1 MGGSLNH
8 DPPSS
13 PPTRPASAEV
23 ESYDEAPRS
32 VKSTS
37 RLLGKRTAKT
47 SPPSSPSPAKKQ
59 SIIVTADDKQNALT
73 TELPSSASIGAI
85 MNSTA
90 TQWVQTNGGS
100 TLTSASGFEE
110 TSHPFGIAEGGYTAR
125 CAPRQRGSYYGP
137 VAGPIATATAASV
150 LMSDSSVV
158 DSIDGAIA
166 FTAAQAMSYDR
177 TQAEATAKTAA
188 TPVEAHDVLTAKAA
202 YVADTGNLNDN
213 VWERADHTAN
223 GHALSGTQPDD
234 ATLQDREDHTMADAS
249 DEVANIDYEQMAAD
263 QLLSEAGFHFSADDS
278 TGPTAE
284 EGREFVG
291 QQQQLS
297 SVNDQP
303 DDSANAQPLSEA
315 TARTQPCIADGGTAL
330 RGVGARTSSTVEL
343 DAEVGAP
350 ANTLTQPASEGYLD
364 HNTVEATEHDTEMS
378 DVGTSGANEDLATR
392 VSHAHVL
399 EDDFPVAGA
408 ELNGPNVARS
418 QAPSPPNSIIEL
430 STPAKAAGETVT
442 VTIDTPTHRDETRE
456 VPIDLGESDD
466 FSSPT
471 ILEKPPKDIHINFHK
486 KAKSLKPNNNLPEH
500 RYWIGVLNHDLD
512 AKDAKGTK
520 DFIWFKAN
528 RIRQSTTIRTVRN
541 MYQNVTITDIQLI
554 FRNERVKDEDCM
566 EELDYYRDHTVIFRA
581 YDMIK
586 HKRKMQEE
594 KAGFVA
600 APLITNATNDV
611 VVLDDD

>member
-1 MGGSLNH
+1 
-8 DPPSS
+8 
-13 PPTRPASAEV
+13 
-23 ESYDEAPRS
+23 
-32 VKSTS
+32 
-37 RLLGKRTAKT
+37 
-47 SPPSSPSPAKKQ
+47 
-59 SIIVTADDKQNALT
+59 
-73 TELPSSASIGAI
+73 
-85 MNSTA
+85 
-90 TQWVQTNGGS
+90 
-100 TLTSASGFEE
+100 
-110 TSHPFGIAEGGYTAR
+110 
-125 CAPRQRGSYYGP
+125 
-137 VAGPIATATAASV
+137 
-150 LMSDSSVV
+150 
-158 DSIDGAIA
+158 
-166 FTAAQAMSYDR
+166 
-177 TQAEATAKTAA
+177 
-188 TPVEAHDVLTAKAA
+188 
-202 YVADTGNLNDN
+202 
-213 VWERADHTAN
+213 
-223 GHALSGTQPDD
+223 
-234 ATLQDREDHTMADAS
+234 
-249 DEVANIDYEQMAAD
+249 MAAD
-263 QLLSEAGFHFSADDS
+263 QLSSEAGFHFSADDS

-297 SVNDQP
+297 SANDQP

-315 TARTQPCIADGGTAL
+315 TARTQPCIAHGGTAL
-330 RGVGARTSSTVEL
+330 RGVEARTSSIVEL

-350 ANTLTQPASEGYLD
+350 ANTFTQPASEGYLD
-364 HNTVEATEHDTEMS
+364 PNTVDATDHVTEMS
-378 DVGTSGANEDLATR
+378 DVRTSGANKDLATH

-399 EDDFPVAGA
+399 EDDDSVAGA

-442 VTIDTPTHRDETRE
+442 VTKDTPTHRDEARE

-466 FSSPT
+466 FPPPT

-528 RIRQSTTIRTVRN
+528 RTYLQIRQSTTIRTVRN

-554 FRNERVKDEDCM
+554 FRNERVKEEDCM

-586 HKRKMQEE
+586 YKRKMQEE
-594 KAGFVA
+594 KAAFVA